1 MTKTKL
7 QIMREKKGLTIE
19 QLAEK
24 ISEIVNGAK
33 DSISIEFTLR
43 RYELKTSKLKA
54 SEYNNNLEITA
65 QALGCSVDELVEE
78 E

>member
-1 MTKTKL
+1 
-7 QIMREKKGLTIE
+7 MREKKGLTVE

-24 ISEIVNGAK
+24 ISEIVNGVK
-33 DSISIEFTLR
+33 DSTSIEFTLR

-65 QALGCSVDELVEE
+65 QSLGCSVDELVEE
-78 E
+78 

>member
-1 MTKTKL
+1 
-7 QIMREKKGLTIE
+7 MREKKGLIIR

-24 ISEIVNGAK
+24 ISVIVNSVK
-33 DSISIEFTLR
+33 DSTSIEFSLR

-65 QALGCSVDELVEE
+65 QALGCSVGELVEE
-78 E
+78 